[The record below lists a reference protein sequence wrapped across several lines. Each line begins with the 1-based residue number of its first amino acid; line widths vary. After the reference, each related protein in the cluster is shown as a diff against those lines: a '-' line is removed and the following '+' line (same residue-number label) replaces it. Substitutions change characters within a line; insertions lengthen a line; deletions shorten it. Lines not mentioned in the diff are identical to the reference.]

1 MHHMSEPLSN
11 NQTVNEA
18 PSEPTASP
26 LFIRNLTDLQAFRL
40 ANTEMRRL
48 TDGREIRPITEAEW
62 VAKATAANKSDKLI
76 DRQSGMSGWIT
87 VEEGFHIMRKLAKV
101 TDYDLTGVSSDKL
114 EAPAPIL
121 EEGELEYDGPFGDR
135 DFDVYAEAV
144 GQIESGGRYDVVGG
158 YNNHYQG
165 KYQFGRAALKDV
177 GVGFSAEARKA
188 FLADPSLQEESFNS
202 LTVQNHKTLLRLSG
216 KYRKLSRR
224 EQLGILAMAHNAGA
238 GSALE
243 YLRSGTDSTDGFGT
257 KGTRYINAV
266 AKAFADAE
274 VMS

>member
-1 MHHMSEPLSN
+1 MNKSLLNDP
-11 NQTVNEA
+11 TVKEA
-18 PSEPTASP
+18 APETTAAVF
-26 LFIRNLTDLQAFRL
+26 FIRTLDDLKTFRL
-40 ANTEMRRL
+40 ANTETQEL
-48 TDGREIRPITEAEW
+48 ADGTVIRPITEAEW
-62 VAKATAANKSDKLI
+62 VAKATAANKSNKLI

-87 VEEGFHIMRKLAKV
+87 VDQGHHLMRKLAEV
-101 TDYDLTGVSSDKL
+101 TDYDLSGTSSNVQT
-114 EAPAPIL
+114 APTPTL
-121 EEGELEYDGPFGDR
+121 EEDELEYDGPFGDR

-144 GQIESGGRYDVVGG
+144 GQIESGGRYDAVGG

-177 GVGFSAEARKA
+177 GVGFSAEAREA

-216 KYRKLSRR
+216 RYRKLSRR

-238 GSALE
+238 GGVLE
-243 YLRSGTDSTDGFGT
+243 YLRSGKDTADGFGT
-257 KGTRYINAV
+257 KGTKYVNAV

-274 VMS
+274 VLS

>member
-40 ANTEMRRL
+40 ANTETRRL
-48 TDGREIRPITEAEW
+48 TDGREIRPISEAEW

-76 DRQSGMSGWIT
+76 DGQSGMSGWIT
-87 VEEGFHIMRKLAKV
+87 VEEGFHIMRKLAEV
-101 TDYDLTGVSSDKL
+101 TDYDRTGISSDKL
-114 EAPAPIL
+114 EALATTL

-144 GQIESGGRYDVVGG
+144 GQIESGGRYDAVGG

-177 GVGFSAEARKA
+177 GVGFSLEAREA
-188 FLADPSLQEESFNS
+188 FLGDPNLQEESFNS
-202 LTVQNHKTLLRLSG
+202 LTVQNHKTLLRLSRT
-216 KYRKLSRR
+216 YRKLSRR
-224 EQLGILAMAHNAGA
+224 EQLGILAMAHNVGA
-238 GSALE
+238 GGALE

-257 KGTRYINAV
+257 KGTKYINAV
-266 AKAFADAE
+266 KSAFQRGEA
-274 VMS
+274 

>member
-1 MHHMSEPLSN
+1 MSEPLSN
-11 NQTVNEA
+11 NQTVNKASSELTAA
-18 PSEPTASP
+18 PN
-26 LFIRNLTDLQAFRL
+26 FIRNLTDLQAFRL

>member
-1 MHHMSEPLSN
+1 MSLVDI
-11 NQTVNEA
+11 T
-18 PSEPTASP
+18 TTIKAS
-26 LFIRNLTDLQAFRL
+26 
-40 ANTEMRRL
+40 
-48 TDGREIRPITEAEW
+48 
-62 VAKATAANKSDKLI
+62 
-76 DRQSGMSGWIT
+76 
-87 VEEGFHIMRKLAKV
+87 
-101 TDYDLTGVSSDKL
+101 
-114 EAPAPIL
+114 
-121 EEGELEYDGPFGDR
+121 
-135 DFDVYAEAV
+135 
-144 GQIESGGRYDVVGG
+144 
-158 YNNHYQG
+158 
-165 KYQFGRAALKDV
+165 
-177 GVGFSAEARKA
+177 KA

>member
-1 MHHMSEPLSN
+1 MSEPLSN
-11 NQTVNEA
+11 NQTVNEV
-18 PSEPTASP
+18 PSEFTAAP
-26 LFIRNLTDLQAFRL
+26 NFIRNLSDLRAFRL
-40 ANTEMRRL
+40 VNTETRKL
-48 TDGREIRPITEAEW
+48 TDGRTIRPITEAEW
-62 VAKATAANKSDKLI
+62 VATATAANKSDKLI

-87 VEEGFHIMRKLAKV
+87 VEEGFHIMRKLAEV
-101 TDYDLTGVSSDKL
+101 TDYDLTGVSSD
-114 EAPAPIL
+114 EQTTPTPTL
-121 EEGELEYDGPFGDR
+121 EEDELEYDGPFGDR

-144 GQIESGGRYDVVGG
+144 GQIESGGRYDAVGG

-177 GVGFSAEARKA
+177 GVGFSPEAREA

-216 KYRKLSRR
+216 RYRKLSSR

-238 GSALE
+238 GGALE

-257 KGTRYINAV
+257 KGTKYVNAV
-266 AKAFADAE
+266 AKAFKFGE
-274 VMS
+274 S